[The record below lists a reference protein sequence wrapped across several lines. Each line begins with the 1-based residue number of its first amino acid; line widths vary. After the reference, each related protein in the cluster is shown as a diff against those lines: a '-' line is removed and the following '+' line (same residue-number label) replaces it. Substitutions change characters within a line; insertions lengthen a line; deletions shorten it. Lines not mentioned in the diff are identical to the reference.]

1 MAKHQVKTLRLLLE
15 LNVYLLSSVFDTMEF
30 FFFRVLSS
38 VRIRKV
44 HCVKHQK
51 MSGEV
56 SNVALSFGGCCLMLL
71 ETLLVGVSQFELEN

>member
-1 MAKHQVKTLRLLLE
+1 MAKDQVKTLRLLLE

-38 VRIRKV
+38 VRIGKV

-56 SNVALSFGGCCLMLL
+56 SNVALSFGCYLMLL